1 LQLQN
6 EHLEETVAARTS
18 ELAEAN
24 RGLTILD
31 RSKNEFLNL
40 IAHELRT
47 PLNGLLG
54 VGDLILEVMASTQE
68 NKELQ
73 RLFQHSRQRIL
84 SIVDDAL
91 LLTEIDVNREQFR
104 SVPTSL
110 SAALRCAIART
121 AEFAAARNVI
131 LSPPPAG
138 ICGMDLVVG
147 DERLLVRAFHA
158 LLETAVKFSKE
169 GETVGLA
176 REVVP
181 GSVRVIVE
189 SHGRTIPISAMPK
202 FFDLLSIG
210 EAITPGGDLGLGPA
224 VAYRILALL
233 GASVSVAN
241 RDPSGIRLTISLK
254 DAAPK

>member
-1 LQLQN
+1 MDYISKPFQLEEVLARVETHLKVHDLQRALKLQN

-24 RGLTILD
+24 RRLTILD

-131 LSPPPAG
+131 L
-138 ICGMDLVVG
+138 
-147 DERLLVRAFHA
+147 
-158 LLETAVKFSKE
+158 
-169 GETVGLA
+169 
-176 REVVP
+176 
-181 GSVRVIVE
+181 
-189 SHGRTIPISAMPK
+189 
-202 FFDLLSIG
+202 LSLIH
-210 EAITPGGDLGLGPA
+210 I
-224 VAYRILALL
+224 
-233 GASVSVAN
+233 
-241 RDPSGIRLTISLK
+241 
-254 DAAPK
+254 